1 MENTEMEQHFVDI
14 TALGRSFELGCLY
27 NYCNDN
33 ILTGKF
39 LRSLTFFKNILH
51 MLLYWY
57 M

>member
-1 MENTEMEQHFVDI
+1 MEQHFVDI